1 MMAEKIFGVMLPDR
15 AAVIEQVMATIE
27 KCSRA
32 ESTAAHREQDMMQ
45 AKITRLETKL
55 LRLVELYADGEIG
68 KEEYHSVRSATQKE
82 LDALNDAK
90 MQQADPESLA
100 GDAIDMAKIRQ
111 SLRELLTIEQGN
123 IHKEI
128 IDKFV
133 SRIMPMDNTHFDWV
147 INLGEERNE
156 HIRCCLTGRKN
167 KAELTICDSE
177 DCHSTYWIAE
187 NLLPEALAHKNTG
200 ICDLRHRLLSLI
212 RTNLGFAEIAI

>member
-1 MMAEKIFGVMLPDR
+1 MN
-15 AAVIEQVMATIE
+15 AAKT
-27 KCSRA
+27 
-32 ESTAAHREQDMMQ
+32 
-45 AKITRLETKL
+45 
-55 LRLVELYADGEIG
+55 
-68 KEEYHSVRSATQKE
+68 
-82 LDALNDAK
+82 
-90 MQQADPESLA
+90 QQAAPESLA

-128 IDKFV
+128 IDKFL

-147 INLGEERNE
+147 INLGEERTE

-167 KAELTICDSE
+167 KAELTICDCE

-200 ICDLRHRLLSLI
+200 ICDLRHRLLSHRAKRNLQLPLFRYTFPFEEAKAFHKAQSLYLRQTQWQNLTMTVWANVSI
-212 RTNLGFAEIAI
+212 AKRTLPDSMSWGGFLCI